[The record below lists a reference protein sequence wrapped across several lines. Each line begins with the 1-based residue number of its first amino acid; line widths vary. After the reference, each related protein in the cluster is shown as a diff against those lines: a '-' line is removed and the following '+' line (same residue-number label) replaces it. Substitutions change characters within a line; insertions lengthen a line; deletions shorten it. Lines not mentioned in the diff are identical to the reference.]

1 MKKMAIL
8 FFLFLVLLSSA
19 WVHAEDCAGIKI
31 VSWKATSPVYTGAAV
46 KISNTSGITKFVYIV
61 GKHNDGQWYKIIGE
75 KIKVDANRVVE
86 QEIKTGGTWTSIIDV
101 RISRCE

>member
-8 FFLFLVLLSSA
+8 FFLSLVLLSSDLL
-19 WVHAEDCAGIKI
+19 HADCTGIKI
-31 VSWKATSPVYTGAAV
+31 ISWKATSPVYTSAVV
-46 KISNTSGITKFVYIV
+46 KISNTSEKTKFVYVV
-61 GKHNDGQWYKIIGE
+61 GKHNDGKWYKIISE
-75 KIKVDANRVVE
+75 KIKVDANGVAE

>member
-31 VSWKATSPVYTGAAV
+31 VSWKATSPVYTGAV
-46 KISNTSGITKFVYIV
+46 
-61 GKHNDGQWYKIIGE
+61 E
-75 KIKVDANRVVE
+75 KAT
-86 QEIKTGGTWTSIIDV
+86 EI
-101 RISRCE
+101 